1 MAYANKNIDDVYN
14 LLITSFQEK
23 FNSELQVL
31 PKSFV
36 NVLAKVLAGVYIIPF
51 KLCGWFYL
59 QLFPDTA
66 SYKEVV
72 IQGHKVNPLIKLGDL
87 FGVSQPTKGEAWNGT
102 ITVKA
107 TEPEAEK
114 VLQQGVQL
122 KSDLTGLI
130 YCVAE
135 NTALDAETVEVPVYC
150 TTSGTA
156 GNLTAGDA
164 VKFVSPLAICEQ
176 NAVVSSTTQSGT
188 EDESEEHYRKR
199 VQTRYSTQPQGG
211 ALADYRNWAFDVAG
225 VLQTYPYNDENSPG
239 GVLLYVAGNS
249 DLYADR
255 IPDFALLKAVGNACT
270 YDPDTGSQNRK
281 PVTAIIDPAGDESYS
296 NVLPVKVASI
306 NVFVTGL
313 TGVAAVD
320 FGADFKAAASDYLLN
335 REPYIRGLSDDNN
348 RTDSILKNS
357 LAGIANDI
365 CTSYKGDFGELAM
378 SAGGTA
384 IASYTL
390 GQGELCKLGDL
401 YIDGVLYEE

>member
-14 LLITSFQEK
+14 LLVTSFQEK
-23 FNSELQVL
+23 FNSELQIL

-36 NVLAKVLAGVYIIPF
+36 KVLCKVLAGVYIIPF

-66 SYKEVV
+66 SYKDVI

-87 FGVSQPTKGEAWNGT
+87 FGVPQPAKGDSWNGT
-102 ITVKA
+102 ITVIVTDPA
-107 TEPEAEK
+107 AEK
-114 VLQQGVQL
+114 VLQQGTQL

-130 YCVAE
+130 YCVSE
-135 NTALDAETVEVPVYC
+135 NTALDAATVEVPVYC
-150 TTSGTA
+150 TTAGTA
-156 GNLTAGDA
+156 GSLA
-164 VKFVSPLAICEQ
+164 VDSVLKFVNPLAICSQE
-176 NAVVSSTTQSGT
+176 AKVSSTTQAGT
-188 EDESEEHYRKR
+188 EDETEAHYRKR

-211 ALADYRNWAFDVAG
+211 ALADYRNWAFDIAG

-249 DLYADR
+249 DLYTDR
-255 IPDFALLKAVGNACT
+255 IPDSALLKAVGNACT
-270 YDPDTGSQNRK
+270 YDPDTGVQNRK
-281 PVTAIIDPAGDESYS
+281 PITAIIDPAGDETYI
-296 NVLPVKVASI
+296 NVMPVRVTSI
-306 NVFVTGL
+306 NVFVNNL
-313 TGVAAVD
+313 TGVAAAD
-320 FGADFKAAASDYLLN
+320 FGADFKAAAEDFLLN

-348 RTDSILKNS
+348 RTDSILRNS

-365 CTSYKGDFGELAM
+365 CTSYKGDFGELLIN
-378 SAGGTA
+378 AGGA
-384 IASYTL
+384 SISSYTL